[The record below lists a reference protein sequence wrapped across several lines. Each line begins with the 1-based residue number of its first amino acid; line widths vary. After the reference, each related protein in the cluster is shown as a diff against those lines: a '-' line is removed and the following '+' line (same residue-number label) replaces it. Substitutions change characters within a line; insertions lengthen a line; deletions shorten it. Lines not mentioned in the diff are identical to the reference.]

1 MSTPPVIGADAV
13 AAALAQEWGLSDVRI
28 TEHNGGMNSLTWWI
42 DGPDRRWVAKSV
54 PASAEVDF
62 VGGLAVAAEVQAA
75 GIPAGAAIPTRA
87 GALTTTIADTTTAD
101 TATASR
107 RPLALLDYVP
117 GDELSDSDPADIR
130 LVGTTLGRVH
140 VALQDARVHGV
151 RRLRG
156 INLDAGYLGVRDW
169 IRPAVAKVLREY
181 VELDHDSLTSGLLHS
196 DPAPEAFRLDRSSG
210 VVGLIDWGA
219 ALSGPLLYDV
229 ASAVMYVG
237 GLDRAGGLLDAY
249 LASGALK
256 PAEVDRGLS
265 TMLRFRWAIQAMYF
279 AWRTANDDLT
289 GIEDG
294 AGNEE
299 GLDDAKRMLT

>member
-1 MSTPPVIGADAV
+1 MISADAV
-13 AAALAQEWGLSDVRI
+13 AAALAQEWGLSDLRI

-42 DGPDRRWVAKSV
+42 DAPDRRWVAKSV
-54 PASAEVDF
+54 PASSGVDF
-62 VGGLAVAAEVQAA
+62 LGGLAVAAEVQAA

-87 GALTTTIADTTTAD
+87 GTVTTTIADT
-101 TATASR
+101 ATGGR

-140 VALQDARVHGV
+140 VALRGARVDGV

-156 INLDAGYLGVRDW
+156 INLEAEYMGVRDW
-169 IRPAVAKVLREY
+169 IRPAVANVLREY
-181 VELDHDSLTSGLLHS
+181 AELDHDSLTSGLLHS

-249 LASGALK
+249 LASGALTS
-256 PAEVDRGLS
+256 AEVDRGVS
-265 TMLRFRWAIQAMYF
+265 TMLKFRWAIQAMYF
-279 AWRTANDDLT
+279 AWRTAHDDLT
-289 GIEDG
+289 GIDD
-294 AGNEE
+294 ADGNEV
-299 GLDDAKRMLT
+299 GLADAKRMLT